1 MPASDSPKILIV
13 AAEASS
19 CLYAQRLL
27 EHWRKQNQDIEA
39 FGIGDQA
46 MADLGFDCLARA
58 EDLAV
63 VGLSEVISH
72 WSEIKKAFYD
82 LLTAVEARKP
92 NVVLLMDYPGFNLRF
107 AKKLKS
113 LGVPVVYYISPQVWA
128 WKQGR
133 VKLIQQVIQKMLV
146 VFPFEVDF
154 YKKFGMDVEFVGHPL
169 LDELKP
175 SYFDSAAR
183 RVHRS
188 KYGIGDNDIVLALMP
203 GSRKSELKHH
213 LQTQLTAARQLM
225 DKFPNVKPVLFVAPN
240 FSKEQIQEWL
250 GNLDFSL
257 IVIKDE
263 PFAMIDLADV
273 VLCASGTATLMVGLL
288 EKPMVIMYK
297 MNPITAFLA
306 KRFVKTTKYFGLIN
320 IVLDRLVVP
329 EVFQAEAESDN
340 LVRLLSEMIASETVR
355 REIQGQ
361 LKPAKDK
368 LGSSGAT
375 QRVAKALSAYWETP
389 ANA

>member
-1 MPASDSPKILIV
+1 MPASASPKVLIV

-27 EHWRKQNQDIEA
+27 EHWRTHEVPVEA
-39 FGIGDQA
+39 FGIGNQA
-46 MADLGFDCLARA
+46 MADLGFECLARA

-63 VGLSEVISH
+63 VGVMEVFSH

-82 LLTAVEARKP
+82 LVEAVEVRKP
-92 NVVLLMDYPGFNLRF
+92 HVVLLMDYPGFNLRL

-113 LGVPVVYYISPQVWA
+113 LDVPVVYYISPQVWA

-154 YKKFGMDVEFVGHPL
+154 YKKFGMEVEFVGHPL

-175 SYFDSAAR
+175 DYFDSAAR
-183 RVHRS
+183 RMHRS
-188 KYGIGDNDIVLALMP
+188 RYGIHEGDIVLALMP
-203 GSRKSELKHH
+203 GSRNSELKHH
-213 LQTQLTAARQLM
+213 LRTQLETARSLLQR
-225 DKFPNVKPVLFVAPN
+225 FPNLKPVLFVAPN
-240 FSKEQIQEWL
+240 FSIEQIQAWL
-250 GNLDFSL
+250 GELDFSL

-263 PFAMIDLADV
+263 PFKMIDLADV

-297 MNPITAFLA
+297 MNAVTAFLA
-306 KRFVKTTKYFGLIN
+306 KRFVRSTKYFGLIN
-320 IVLDRLVVP
+320 LVLDRLVVP
-329 EVFQAEAESDN
+329 EVFQEQAESEN
-340 LVRLLSEMIASETVR
+340 LVKLLSEMIGSESLR
-355 REIQGQ
+355 REIQMN
-361 LKPAKDK
+361 LRPAREC
-368 LGSSGAT
+368 LGSAGAT
-375 QRVAKALSAYWETP
+375 EKVARALACYWEG

>member
-27 EHWRKQNQDIEA
+27 EHWRAQDKKIEA

-46 MADLGFDCLARA
+46 MAELGFECLARA

-63 VGLSEVISH
+63 VGIQEIFAH

-82 LLTAVEARKP
+82 LVEAVETRKP
-92 NVVLLMDYPGFNLRF
+92 QVVLLMDYPGFNLRL
-107 AKKLKS
+107 AKKLKA

-133 VKLIQQVIQKMLV
+133 VKLIRQVIEKMLV

-154 YKKFGMDVEFVGHPL
+154 YKKFGMDVQFVGHPL

-175 SYFDSAAR
+175 AYFDAQAR
-183 RVHRS
+183 RLRRS
-188 KYGIGDNDIVLALMP
+188 KYGIGDNEIVLALMP
-203 GSRKSELKHH
+203 GSRRSELKNH
-213 LQTQLTAARQLM
+213 LKTQLTVARRLRER
-225 DKFPNVKPVLFVAPN
+225 FAHVKPVLFVAPN
-240 FSKEQIQEWL
+240 FTVEQIQEWL
-250 GNLDFSL
+250 GDLDFSL
-257 IVIKDE
+257 IVVKDE

-297 MNPITAFLA
+297 MNAFSAFLA
-306 KRFVKTTKYFGLIN
+306 KRFVKSTKYFGLIN
-320 IVLDRLVVP
+320 LVLDRLVVP
-329 EVFQAEAESDN
+329 EVFQEQAESDN
-340 LVRLLSEMIASETVR
+340 LVKLLGEMIASESMR
-355 REIQGQ
+355 REIQAE
-361 LKPAKDK
+361 LKPAKDR
-368 LGSSGAT
+368 LGSRGAT
-375 QRVAKALSAYWETP
+375 ERVAKALAVYWEG
-389 ANA
+389 AGHA